1 MSKVLG
7 ELLSEAELD
16 ELSEKILESVDY
28 DIYKEDL
35 EERFILNT
43 IYNVLTD
50 IELESK
56 HECD

>member
-16 ELSEKILESVDY
+16 GLSEKILETVDY

-35 EERFILNT
+35 DSRYILT
-43 IYNVLTD
+43 DIYNILTD
-50 IELESK
+50 IELESNN
-56 HECD
+56 ESD